1 MEELAA
7 KFADFVESIAT
18 KIRELTVDRVARGI
32 RVTGLGILAATMAL
46 ASLLFLLWTIFGA
59 LEIPLTTAGAYG
71 VLAAILIG
79 AGFYLWQK
87 RT

>member
-7 KFADFVESIAT
+7 KFADFVESLAR
-18 KIRELTVDRVARGI
+18 KIRELTVDRLARGI
-32 RVTGLGILAATMAL
+32 RLTGLGILALAL
-46 ASLLFLLWTIFGA
+46 GLSSLLFLILTIFGA

-71 VLAAILIG
+71 VLAAILMG
-79 AGFYLWQK
+79 SGLYLWMK

>member
-7 KFADFVESIAT
+7 KFADFVESIAN

-32 RVTGLGILAATMAL
+32 RLTGLGILAATL
-46 ASLLFLLWTIFGA
+46 AFSSLLFLLLTIFGA

-71 VLAAILIG
+71 VLAAIFFGGGL
-79 AGFYLWQK
+79 YLWMK

>member
-7 KFADFVESIAT
+7 KFADFVESLAK
-18 KIRELTVDRVARGI
+18 KIRELTVDRLARGI
-32 RVTGLGILAATMAL
+32 RLTGLGILALSL
-46 ASLLFLLWTIFGA
+46 AFSSVLFLILTIFGA

-71 VLAAILIG
+71 VLAAILMG
-79 AGFYLWQK
+79 SGLYLWMK

>member
-7 KFADFVESIAT
+7 KFADFVESIAL

-32 RVTGLGILAATMAL
+32 RLTGLGILVATL
-46 ASLLFLLWTIFGA
+46 AFSTVLFLVLTIFGA

-71 VLAAILIG
+71 VLAAILMG
-79 AGFYLWQK
+79 AGLYLWMK
-87 RT
+87 RA